1 MVILT
6 FTAVLKVVFTLDT
19 RKENINL
26 TLLWLYPFLLI
37 TAESNNTVP
46 LLTIYLFNKKI
57 YGKELNT
64 RKTGTKNDELVKA
77 VSPTDMHFN
86 VSYGFRDPF
95 VTGVTCGAIYIA
107 SEYIRFASIEQS
119 PDFIADS
126 DYIYMNATAK
136 VNIGNTLIHY
146 IKSKTKLK

>member
-6 FTAVLKVVFTLDT
+6 FTAVLKIVFTLDT

-64 RKTGTKNDELVKA
+64 RKTGTKNNELVKA

-95 VTGVTCGAIYIA
+95 VTGVTCGAIYAA